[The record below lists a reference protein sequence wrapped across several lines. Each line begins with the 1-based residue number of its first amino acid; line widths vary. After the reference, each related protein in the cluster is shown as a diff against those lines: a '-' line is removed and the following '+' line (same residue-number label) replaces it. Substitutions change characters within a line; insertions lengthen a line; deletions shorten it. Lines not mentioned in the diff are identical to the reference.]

1 MPISA
6 VVADYDL
13 YLALDAAL
21 SSDPQD
27 FSAIPHLTFYNP
39 ENADDNEFIEVIV
52 GLLTQRSA
60 DDQTSRA
67 LLDHICI
74 RSVVVDEI
82 NIIPDSIQNSLLLSA
97 VNARNPRLLQCLAE
111 LKFNLGLKDEYGK
124 DAFQGVAE
132 QGVFRVGKKI
142 PETHIA
148 QEFSER
154 ESIRIILKSGQTE
167 LKPEALIDFVLFGL
181 DRHLISLYDHLN
193 TTKLAPEKNR
203 FAEFFS
209 PKNSELLHN
218 ILQEYRK
225 HHPEKS
231 EAVYGELDGTFHTFR
246 EILKEVILEE
256 PIGAGAG
263 TGAATSTAQP
273 SNTPATKS
281 ESTSRAVTPEKT
293 SSGLCAMS

>member
-1 MPISA
+1 MGGFLEAP
-6 VVADYDL
+6 
-13 YLALDAAL
+13 
-21 SSDPQD
+21 
-27 FSAIPHLTFYNP
+27 
-39 ENADDNEFIEVIV
+39 
-52 GLLTQRSA
+52 
-60 DDQTSRA
+60 
-67 LLDHICI
+67 
-74 RSVVVDEI
+74 
-82 NIIPDSIQNSLLLSA
+82 IIPDSIQNSLLLSA

-111 LKFNLGLKDEYGK
+111 LKFNLGLKDKYGK

-132 QGVFRVGKKI
+132 QGIYRLGKEI

-148 QEFSER
+148 QELSER

-193 TTKLAPEKNR
+193 TTKLAPEENR

-209 PKNSELLHN
+209 PKNSELIHN
-218 ILQEYRK
+218 ILQAYHK

-231 EAVYGELDGTFHTFR
+231 EAVYGELDDTPHTFR
-246 EILKEVILEE
+246 EIFKEVILEE
-256 PIGAGAG
+256 PIAAGAG

-281 ESTSRAVTPEKT
+281 AESTSRPGTPDKI
-293 SSGLCAMS
+293 SSGICAMS

>member
-1 MPISA
+1 MPISP
-6 VVADYDL
+6 VEADYDL
-13 YLALDAAL
+13 YDALDKAL
-21 SSDPQD
+21 SSEPRD
-27 FSAIPHLTFYNP
+27 FSTIPHLTFYHP
-39 ENADDNEFIEVIV
+39 ENEEDNVFIEDII
-52 GLLTQRSA
+52 GILIQHSA
-60 DDQTSRA
+60 DDKTSRA
-67 LLDHICI
+67 LLEHSCI
-74 RSVVVDEI
+74 RSVVVDEV
-82 NIIPDSIQNSLLLSA
+82 NIMPKPLQNSLLLGA
-97 VNARNPRLLQCLAE
+97 VNHRNHDLLQCLSE
-111 LKFNLGLKDEYGK
+111 LGFNLGLKNEYGK

-132 QGVFRVGKKI
+132 QGLFRVGRKI

-167 LKPEALIDFVLFGL
+167 LESEALIDFVLFGL
-181 DRHLISLYDHLN
+181 DRHLISLCDHLN

-218 ILQEYRK
+218 ILQEYHK

-256 PIGAGAG
+256 PIGAEAG

-293 SSGLCAMS
+293 SSRLCAMS